1 MRKTLSTIA
10 AATLVLTTLIPTA
23 AFAQTNTHSTGLLQ
37 QIVKDGKKII
47 TTVQHKTTTMIHNI
61 KATGNPALS
70 GNPTALQVQQGL
82 LNVYATQEVWPKG
95 LQTADLPGTRYF
107 PSGDWLVGAKATPYT
122 DWIGLSTVF
131 PGQPASAYAKLL
143 GMDNAPLNKP
153 IIAATLAQWL
163 MNWQKIARI
172 APERYYMLKYL
183 PSQDSYVLMKDYNFF
198 WGTDITSPH
207 TVISAH
213 DLTMVERNIVSIDQ
227 GYRMLGSNKVQLLVP
242 FGPTA
247 GGYYRGGKT
256 SLPNTLQ
263 EFDSITLTFPGN
275 NEVVFHPGVVN
286 APYQVQGQFLKSR
299 SSGFMYSSN
308 ELFVHK
314 NTSILFTMKTGQQIN
329 MSNDLAMQDSFM
341 HVMPSYIGSKKP
353 FFFFAPVTIAAMP
366 SYFATFNNGKL
377 AQISV
382 IGCNDPW
389 PTWSSNLYR

>member
-10 AATLVLTTLIPTA
+10 AATLVVTTLIPTA
-23 AFAQTNTHSTGLLQ
+23 AFAQTSTHSTGLLQ
-37 QIVKDGKKII
+37 QIIKEGKKII

-95 LQTADLPGTRYF
+95 LQSPDLPGTRYF
-107 PSGDWLVGAKATPYT
+107 PYADWVVDSKMTPYT
-122 DWIGLSTVF
+122 DWVGLSTVF

-153 IIAATLAQWL
+153 ITAATLAQWL
-163 MNWQKIARI
+163 MNWQKTARI
-172 APERYYMLKYL
+172 PRERYYMLKYL

-213 DLTMVERNIVSIDQ
+213 DLTMVKRNIVSIDQ
-227 GYRMLGSNKVQLLVP
+227 GYRMLGQNKVQLLVP
-242 FGPTA
+242 FGPTM
-247 GGYYRGGKT
+247 GGYYHRSKT
-256 SLPNTLQ
+256 SLPDTLE

-275 NEVVFHPGVVN
+275 NEVVFYPGVVN
-286 APYQVQGQFLKSR
+286 APYRAIGQFYKSVK
-299 SSGFMYSSN
+299 SGYMYSSN
-308 ELFVHK
+308 LLPVKK
-314 NTSILFTMKTGQQIN
+314 NTPIVFTMKTGQQID
-329 MSNDLAMQDSFM
+329 MSNDIEMQDSAA
-341 HVMPSYIGSKKP
+341 HIMPNYIGFTKP
-353 FFFFAPVTIAAMP
+353 FVSFGVYTEAVTPGYFITLSHGKLSTIALM
-366 SYFATFNNGKL
+366 
-377 AQISV
+377 
-382 IGCNDPW
+382 GCDDPW